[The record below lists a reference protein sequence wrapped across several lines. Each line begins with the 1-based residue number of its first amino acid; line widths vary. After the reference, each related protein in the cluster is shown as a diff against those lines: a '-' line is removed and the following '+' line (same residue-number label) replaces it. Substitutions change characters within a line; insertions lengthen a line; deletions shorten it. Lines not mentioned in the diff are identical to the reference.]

1 MIKPRDYKREYA
13 LFHGRPEEIKKRA
26 SRNKARRM
34 LVRAGLVRKGDGRDV
49 HHRNGNP
56 LQNNR
61 VNLAVVPKSYNRS
74 IK

>member
-56 LQNNR
+56 LQNSR
-61 VNLAVVPKSYNRS
+61 ANLAVVPKSYNRS

>member
-26 SRNKARRM
+26 SRNKARRI

-56 LQNNR
+56 LQNDR

>member
-26 SRNKARRM
+26 SRNKARRI

-61 VNLAVVPKSYNRS
+61 ANLAVVPKSYNRS

>member
-26 SRNKARRM
+26 SRNKARRT

-56 LQNNR
+56 LQNDR
-61 VNLAVVPKSYNRS
+61 SNLAVVPRSYNRS